1 MLNNKG
7 SNLSSVSPI
16 LDEGRA
22 IRKLCWPEEYRIV
35 LDKKID
41 KYLLTDGYTESFYNF
56 CENDMEY
63 SNWVESFNVLSFY
76 QSLFILH
83 NGGTVRRRSWHID
96 RILRLV
102 IEEGKQVLRIFDIYG
117 NKLDTQLIDLDK
129 SAEDWVVV
137 DFNPGYGY
145 MITV

>member
-1 MLNNKG
+1 MLNNREC
-7 SNLSSVSPI
+7 NLQSIFPI
-16 LDEGRA
+16 LNEGRA
-22 IRKLCWPEEYRIV
+22 IRKLCWPEEYRVV

-41 KYLLTDGYTESFYNF
+41 KYILTDGYTESFYSF
-56 CENDMEY
+56 FENDMEY

-83 NGGTVRRRSWHID
+83 KGGTVRRRSWHID

-102 IEEGKQVLRIFDIYG
+102 NEEGKQVLGIFDIYG

-137 DFNPGYGY
+137 DFNSDYGY
-145 MITV
+145 MINI